1 MYIFWIKLSQ
11 KHEMFGLNHA
21 EKDPSLQVCRLVVLK
36 E

>member
-21 EKDPSLQVCRLVVLK
+21 EKEVCRLVVLN